1 MKVEITMEKVMRVS
15 MEFDVTDEQLEA
27 LENGDNPFYEQ
38 MEVEIDNGEVEY
50 NYAVDDL
57 DGNEI
62 VPWD

>member
-1 MKVEITMEKVMRVS
+1 MKVEITMEKVMRVA

-38 MEVEIDNGEVEY
+38 MEAEIDNGEVEY